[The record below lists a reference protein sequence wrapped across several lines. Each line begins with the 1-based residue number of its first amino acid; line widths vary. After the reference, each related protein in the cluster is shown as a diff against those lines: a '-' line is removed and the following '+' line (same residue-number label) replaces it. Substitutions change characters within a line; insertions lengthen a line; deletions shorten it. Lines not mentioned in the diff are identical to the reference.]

1 MHTPHTTQHT
11 TSFPK
16 GTLRPSVVVFNNIS
30 FVPLPSPSSS
40 VHSPRLETRTCS
52 TQSKKC
58 TSERFQRK
66 TLLFYDPQPATGW
79 SKNSTNFPRN
89 STQIKT
95 KSTAFLN
102 RKLGIS
108 ELSTH
113 FFSARCSRR
122 ISAFRCFCFRICC
135 SPFLLHRRPLAAP
148 K

>member
-113 FFSARCSRR
+113 LFFCSLLKKNLRF
-122 ISAFRCFCFRICC
+122 SLLLLPNLLLSVCC
-135 SPFLLHRRPLAAP
+135 PFFFTVVH
-148 K
+148 